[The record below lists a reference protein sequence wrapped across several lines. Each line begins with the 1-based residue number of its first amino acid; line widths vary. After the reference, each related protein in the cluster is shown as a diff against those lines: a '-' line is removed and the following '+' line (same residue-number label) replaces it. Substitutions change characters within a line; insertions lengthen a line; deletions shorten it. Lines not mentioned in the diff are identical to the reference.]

1 MRNVIYLFT
10 VQPVVTEFFL
20 QDAYYSESN
29 HSFSCKATFDDN
41 TNVSLEIQQCNENS
55 YETLTDDSDFA
66 VIETLDNGI
75 AGNCTHQISIVY
87 SFNFTTA
94 SNGTLLRCLAV
105 DNTLKLNATVECL
118 RLVLQR
124 PGKHF
129 ILTVKSSF
137 DNVITNTAI
146 DVQPQRPPLN
156 QLLTQMTD
164 PTKY

>member
-1 MRNVIYLFT
+1 MKNVIYLFT
-10 VQPVVTEFFL
+10 VQPMVTEFFL
-20 QDAYYSESN
+20 QDPYYSESN

-55 YETLTDDSDFA
+55 YKTLTDLA
-66 VIETLDNGI
+66 LIETLESEI

-124 PGKHF
+124 PGKYF

-137 DNVITNTAI
+137 DNVITYTTI
-146 DVQPQRPPLN
+146 DVQQ
-156 QLLTQMTD
+156 
-164 PTKY
+164 K

>member
-1 MRNVIYLFT
+1 MKNVIYLFT
-10 VQPVVTEFFL
+10 VQPMVTEFFL
-20 QDAYYSESN
+20 QDPYYSESN
-29 HSFSCKATFDDN
+29 HIFSCKATFDDN

-55 YETLTDDSDFA
+55 YKTLTDDSDFA
-66 VIETLDNGI
+66 LIETLDNGI

-105 DNTLKLNATVECL
+105 DNTLNLNSTVECL

-124 PGKHF
+124 PGNYL

-137 DNVITNTAI
+137 DNVITYTTI
-146 DVQPQRPPLN
+146 DVQPKDPL
-156 QLLTQMTD
+156 
-164 PTKY
+164 